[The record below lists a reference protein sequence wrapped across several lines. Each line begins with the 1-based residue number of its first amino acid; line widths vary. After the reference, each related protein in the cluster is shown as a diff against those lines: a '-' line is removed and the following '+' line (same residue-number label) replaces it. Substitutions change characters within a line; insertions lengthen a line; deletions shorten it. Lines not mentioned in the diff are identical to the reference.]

1 MQIAAGLLGH
11 SAAAELAAVTEA
23 DLGEASGIDDSAS
36 RVGGVIVIA
45 LVPALIGAI
54 GGESLAHALPHGCQ
68 PQ

>member
-11 SAAAELAAVTEA
+11 PAAAVLAAVAEA
-23 DLGEASGIDDSAS
+23 DLGEASAIDDSAS
-36 RVGGVIVIA
+36 PVGGVIVIA

-54 GGESLAHALPHGCQ
+54 GGESLAHALPHGYQ